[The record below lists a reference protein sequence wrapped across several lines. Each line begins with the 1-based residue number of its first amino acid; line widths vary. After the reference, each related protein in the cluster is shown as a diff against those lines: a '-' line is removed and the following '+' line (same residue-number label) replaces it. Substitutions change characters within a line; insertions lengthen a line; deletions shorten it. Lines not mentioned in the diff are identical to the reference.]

1 MIEIYVNDRLVDLPK
16 SNLDLGIDY
25 AIFDVNSIGNRQGV
39 RSYSL
44 DLPLTNNNKQIFDSA
59 EMITN
64 TGTLPYTKIKARILV
79 DGIDIL
85 IRFCTLKQAGSKF
98 RCEFYGGNTDL
109 FSSLKDKFLTD
120 LNTNEYDHLW
130 NIQNI
135 YDSFTNTSGYIYG
148 IIDYQIDSPN
158 SYINNGNRE
167 YNVTNLLPSV
177 FVNSVLDMIFA
188 DSDYTLVNEIAEDT
202 ANVIM
207 PLYFG
212 DVPYDPYVKE
222 KYEGEWRILSD
233 MTIPDGLALRNV
245 FKFDYVNFNT
255 GNYYAPPYQTTT
267 GDRALRIVDR
277 VYYTLDL
284 KLDLTFNSSAN
295 WLFLDIEF
303 LDIDGNT
310 VLTIYSVDYQ
320 NAFVAGTNYFE
331 LSIPFLNVQ
340 VPQDALY
347 VVVNLRSF
355 GSFFGDGSPV
365 ILESTSSITVKDV
378 SYGELHMLT
387 YNNFVDLCMIMPK
400 ITQADFVKNYL
411 LLFGLIPVVSDVDN
425 TVTFVKFDKVLSN
438 IGSALDWTNKID
450 LSEVGEIEFIS
461 DKYGQK
467 NNFKYTTDGDEI
479 KPIGTD
485 GVLTIDNANLE
496 PEVDLVEVLFA
507 SSVVN
512 QRLVAEDIAQVGIY
526 ETGVFK
532 STRVPR
538 ILNVDFKQMINQPIL
553 PLILKDGVST
563 IDTYIDV
570 PIPYF
575 IKDADFNL
583 GFGNNI
589 LDNYYSIIQSVISQ
603 SKILSLLVK
612 LSSADIN
619 QLDFTIPIYLQQYE
633 SYFYINKIEGYSP
646 NSNTSCSVELVKL
659 NL

>member
-1 MIEIYVNDRLVDLPK
+1 VIEIYVNDRLVDLPK

-44 DLPLTNNNKQIFDSA
+44 DLPLTNNNKQIFESS
-59 EMITN
+59 EIITN
-64 TGTLPYTKIKARILV
+64 TGSLPYTKIKARILV

-98 RCEFYGGNTDL
+98 KCEFYGGNTDL
-109 FSSLKDKFLTD
+109 FSSLKDRFLTD
-120 LNTNEYDHLW
+120 LNTNEYDHVW
-130 NIQNI
+130 NIQTI

-158 SYINNGNRE
+158 TYINNGNRE

-177 FVNSVLDMIFA
+177 FVNSVLDMIFT
-188 DSDYTLVNEIAEDT
+188 DSDYTLVNEIADDT

-212 DVPYDPYVKE
+212 DVPYDDYIAE
-222 KYEGEWRILSD
+222 KYEGEWRIVSD
-233 MTIPDGLALRNV
+233 MTIPDGIGLVNEY
-245 FKFDYVNFNT
+245 KFDYINFYT
-255 GNYYAPPYQTTT
+255 GNFYTPPYTLTN
-267 GDRALRIVDR
+267 GERAFKISDRIF
-277 VYYTLDL
+277 YTLQL
-284 KLDLTFNSSAN
+284 ELDLTFNSNAN
-295 WLFLDIEF
+295 WLLIDFQYV
-303 LDIDGNT
+303 DIDGNT
-310 VLTIYSVDYQ
+310 LIPNYEISLPNY
-320 NAFVAGTNYFE
+320 FSAGTNHYTLE
-331 LSIPFLNVQ
+331 L
-340 VPQDALY
+340 PQANIYYPQRDLY
-347 VVVNLRSF
+347 VQINFRSL
-355 GSFFGDGSPV
+355 GSFYGDSSPV
-365 ILESTSSITVKDV
+365 ILESTSTVTVKDTR
-378 SYGELHMLT
+378 YGTEHMLD
-387 YNNFVDLCMIMPK
+387 YNNFIDLCMIMPK

-411 LLFGLIPVVSDVDN
+411 LLFGLIPVVSDLDN

-461 DKYGQK
+461 DKYGQR
-467 NNFKYTTDGDEI
+467 NNFTYTPDGDEI

-496 PEVDLVEVLFA
+496 AEVDLVEVLFA

-570 PIPYF
+570 PVPYF

-589 LDNYYSIIQSVISQ
+589 LDNYYSLIRSVMGQ
-603 SKILSLLVK
+603 SKILTLLVR
-612 LSSADIN
+612 LNAADIN
-619 QLDFTIPIYLQQYE
+619 QLNFTIPIYLQQYE

>member
-44 DLPLTNNNKQIFDSA
+44 DLPLTNNNKQIFESS

-64 TGTLPYTKIKARILV
+64 TGSLPYTKIKARILV

-98 RCEFYGGNTDL
+98 KCEFYGGNTDL

-158 SYINNGNRE
+158 VYINNGNRE
-167 YNVTNLLPSV
+167 YDVRNLLPSI

-188 DSDYTLVNEIAEDT
+188 DSDYTLVNEIADDT

-212 DVPYDPYVKE
+212 DVPYDDYIAE
-222 KYEGEWRILSD
+222 KYEGEWRIVSD
-233 MTIPDGLALRNV
+233 MTIPDGIGLVNEY
-245 FKFDYVNFNT
+245 KFDYINFYT
-255 GNYYAPPYQTTT
+255 GNFYTPPYTLTN
-267 GDRALRIVDR
+267 GERAFKISDRIF
-277 VYYTLDL
+277 YTLQL
-284 KLDLTFNSSAN
+284 ELDLTFNSNAN
-295 WLFLDIEF
+295 WLLIDFQYV
-303 LDIDGNT
+303 DIDGNT
-310 VLTIYSVDYQ
+310 LIPNYEISLPNY
-320 NAFVAGTNYFE
+320 FSAGTNHYTLE
-331 LSIPFLNVQ
+331 L
-340 VPQDALY
+340 PQANIYYPQRDLY
-347 VVVNLRSF
+347 VQINFRSL
-355 GSFFGDGSPV
+355 GSFYGDSSSV
-365 ILESTSSITVKDV
+365 ILESTSTVTVKDTR
-378 SYGELHMLT
+378 YGTEHMLD
-387 YNNFVDLCMIMPK
+387 YNNFIDLCMIMPK

-411 LLFGLIPVVSDVDN
+411 LLFGLIPVVNDIDN

-461 DKYGQK
+461 DKYGQR
-467 NNFKYTTDGDEI
+467 NNFTYTPDGDEI

-496 PEVDLVEVLFA
+496 AEVDLVEVLFA

-538 ILNVDFKQMINQPIL
+538 ILNVDFKQMINQDIL

-570 PIPYF
+570 PVPYF

-589 LDNYYSIIQSVISQ
+589 LDNYYSLIQSVMGQ
-603 SKILSLLVK
+603 SKILTLLVR
-612 LSSADIN
+612 LNAADIN
-619 QLDFTIPIYLQQYE
+619 QLNFTIPIYLQQYE